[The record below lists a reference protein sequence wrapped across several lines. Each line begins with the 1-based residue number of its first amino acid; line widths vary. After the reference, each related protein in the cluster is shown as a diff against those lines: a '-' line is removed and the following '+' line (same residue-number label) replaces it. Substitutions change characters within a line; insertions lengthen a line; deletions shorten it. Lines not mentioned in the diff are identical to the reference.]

1 MTRRRIV
8 ITVAFAV
15 GMSLTAVAQAHHRS
29 QQPFAPSMISTT
41 HATDAIHA
49 KPPTWGLNSRPQYW
63 DIAFSPDGS
72 LYAVDALNNR
82 VYRVTGTG
90 PWGQTKVIAGG
101 GPGFP
106 HAPPYHHFELI
117 KNYGWITVGAYGG
130 DGQPG
135 TDALFSAPWNL
146 TFDAAGNMFIA
157 DHLNS
162 RVRELS
168 ADGYVST
175 VAGTGEGGKNW
186 GVHTPGVG
194 PAAGD
199 GGLAT
204 HSVLE
209 EPQGVA
215 FDAHGNLYIADR
227 DHDAIRKV
235 DTNGIITT
243 VAGTGVRGFS
253 GDGGQATQAEIAR
266 PLSVAFDAANNMY
279 IADENN
285 HRIRMVDHT
294 TGVITTVVGN
304 GDNACGGD
312 GGPAV
317 DASIR
322 DPNKIAF
329 EPDGTMLVNDNECH
343 NLRAIAPDGTI
354 STLAQERENDPCK
367 NIIGIDASHM
377 PEGAFTIGP
386 NGELYVSACNR
397 IIRVDHN
404 GITHLFARAP
414 LFSDLPKP

>member
-1 MTRRRIV
+1 MTRRWI
-8 ITVAFAV
+8 ILTVAIV
-15 GMSLTAVAQAHHRS
+15 MGLSLTMAAQARHRS
-29 QQPFAPSMISTT
+29 AFTAPLISTT
-41 HATDAIHA
+41 GATDAIHA
-49 KPPTWGLNSRPQYW
+49 KPPTWGLNIRPQYW
-63 DIAFSPDGS
+63 DIAFSPEGT

-82 VYRVTGTG
+82 VYKVTDKG
-90 PWGQTKVIAGG
+90 PWGQTKVIAGA

-106 HAPPYHHFELI
+106 HEPPFQHFELI
-117 KNYGWITVGAYGG
+117 KNYGYVTVGAFWG

-168 ADGYVST
+168 ADGFVST
-175 VAGTGEGGKNW
+175 VAGTGFGGTNW

-194 PAAGD
+194 AAAGD

-215 FDAHGNLYIADR
+215 FDSHGNLYIADR

-253 GDGGQATQAEIAR
+253 GDGGPATQAKIAR
-266 PLSVAFDAANNMY
+266 PLAVTFDAANNMY

-285 HRIRMVDHT
+285 HRIRMVDQT

-329 EPDGTMLVNDNECH
+329 EPDGTLLVNDNECH
-343 NLRAIAPDGTI
+343 TLRAIAPDGTI
-354 STLAQERENDPCK
+354 STLAQQRKNNPCT
-367 NIIGIDASHM
+367 NIIGVDVSRM

-386 NGELYVSACNR
+386 DGELYLSVCDR
-397 IIRVDHN
+397 IIRVDDN

>member
-1 MTRRRIV
+1 MIRRW
-8 ITVAFAV
+8 ITIAVAMAV

-41 HATDAIHA
+41 GATDAIHA
-49 KPPTWGLNSRPQYW
+49 KPPTWGLNTRPQYW
-63 DIAFSPDGS
+63 DIAFSPDGT

-82 VYRVTGTG
+82 VYKVTSKG
-90 PWGQTKVIAGG
+90 PWGHTTVVAGG

-106 HAPPYHHFELI
+106 RKPPYKDFQLI
-117 KNYGWITVGAYGG
+117 KNYGWISVGDYGG

-162 RVRELS
+162 RIRELS
-168 ADGYVST
+168 ADGFVST
-175 VAGTGEGGKNW
+175 VAGTGFGGTNW
-186 GVHTPGVG
+186 GVHTTGVG

-215 FDAHGNLYIADR
+215 FDSHGNLYIADR

-235 DTNGIITT
+235 DTNGVITT

-253 GDGGQATQAEIAR
+253 GDGGPATQAKIAR
-266 PLSVAFDAANNMY
+266 PLYVTFDAANNMY

-285 HRIRMVDHT
+285 HRIRRVDHT

-322 DPNKIAF
+322 DPNELAF

-343 NLRAIAPDGTI
+343 NIRAIAPDGTI
-354 STLAQERENDPCK
+354 STLAQQRKNHPCA
-367 NIIGIDASHM
+367 NVIGTDVSHM
-377 PEGAFTIGP
+377 PEGSFTVGP
-386 NGELYVSACNR
+386 NGEVYVSACNR